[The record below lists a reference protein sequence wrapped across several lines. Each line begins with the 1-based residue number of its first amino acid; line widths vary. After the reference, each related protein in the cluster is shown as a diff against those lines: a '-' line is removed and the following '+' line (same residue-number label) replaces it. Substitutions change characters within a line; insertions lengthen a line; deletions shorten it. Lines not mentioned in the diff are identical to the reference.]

1 MVFAVI
7 NEGRKENGKA
17 EDEEKH
23 QKTGEER
30 EKQKSQRQRWPEE
43 GAIIW
48 KEFWLSSLPN
58 NT

>member
-1 MVFAVI
+1 MVLAVI

-30 EKQKSQRQRWPEE
+30 EKQKSQRQRWQKRV
-43 GAIIW
+43 GCQVYQII
-48 KEFWLSSLPN
+48 